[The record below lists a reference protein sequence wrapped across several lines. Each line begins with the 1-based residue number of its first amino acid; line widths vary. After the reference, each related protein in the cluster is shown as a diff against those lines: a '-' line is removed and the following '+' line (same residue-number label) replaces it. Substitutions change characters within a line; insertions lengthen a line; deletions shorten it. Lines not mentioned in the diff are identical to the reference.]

1 MTKVTWLGDGSGAQE
16 NEWNG
21 VVFKLG
27 EAVEVKDEAMVEKAK
42 ANKFYKVAGNKAE
55 TVEDNPLAP
64 PTVGRPDDL
73 PENIAF
79 APQERLDAHREAS
92 RVAAEQGEERAER
105 AGRRPGRPRKETRG
119 GSETFAERVPPAPKA
134 APKTGADYGDTV
146 PPPPAAK
153 QF

>member
-21 VVFKLG
+21 IVFPLNKP
-27 EAVEVKDEAMVEKAK
+27 VDVKDEAMLAK
-42 ANKFYKVAGNKAE
+42 ARQNRFYKVQGNDAE
-55 TVEDNPLAP
+55 TVADNPLAP

-92 RVAAEQGEERAER
+92 QVMADQGDERAKR
-105 AGRRPGRPRKETRG
+105 GPGRPPKAKSG
-119 GSETFAERVPPAPKA
+119 GSETFAERHPPKPKA
-134 APKTGADYGDTV
+134 QPKTGDDYATADN
-146 PPPPAAK
+146 PQPAAK
-153 QF
+153 QL